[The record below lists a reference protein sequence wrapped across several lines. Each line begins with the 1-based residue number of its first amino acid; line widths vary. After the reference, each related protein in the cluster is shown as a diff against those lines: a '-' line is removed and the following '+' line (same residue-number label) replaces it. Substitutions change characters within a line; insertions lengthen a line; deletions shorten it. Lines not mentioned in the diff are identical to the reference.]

1 MMKYFKNKIIL
12 SVIFI
17 LASSFLNA
25 QKIVH
30 LEGSYDL
37 DGDNLLEFISL
48 ELDPDKNVFPT
59 VVKYNEVDQDGYQ
72 SSIWEFDA
80 PKELDGYFVDAK
92 IGDLDGDGIPD
103 LIIVMNLSRFGTN
116 STPHVFVAVYS
127 WEVVLFLNYLQ
138 SH

>member
-1 MMKYFKNKIIL
+1 MKYFNHKIIL
-12 SVIFI
+12 SAIFI
-17 LASSFLNA
+17 LALPFLNA

-59 VVKYNEVDQDGYQ
+59 VIKYNEVDQDGYQ

-80 PKELDGYFVDAK
+80 PRELDGYFVDAK

-103 LIIVMNLSRFGTN
+103 LIIVMLSLI
-116 STPHVFVAVYS
+116 HI
-127 WEVVLFLNYLQ
+127 
-138 SH
+138 

>member
-1 MMKYFKNKIIL
+1 MNSTFQKIKKLVLIVSFFSLIL
-12 SVIFI
+12 S
-17 LASSFLNA
+17 

-30 LEGSYDL
+30 MDGSFDL

-59 VVKYNEVDQDGYQ
+59 MVKYNEIDSDGYQ
-72 SSIWEFDA
+72 TAIWEFDA

-103 LIIVMNLSRFGTN
+103 LIIVMNLSRFGT
-116 STPHVFVAVYS
+116 T
-127 WEVVLFLNYLQ
+127 LLLMFL
-138 SH
+138 